1 MKGTRHL
8 PKGTWNPAYLEVASR
23 WRPPL
28 RGAVAGGVVEAVP
41 APRRAVPGVPCE
53 EAVAWTRRLL
63 PADAQPASGARRLPG
78 LLRLFTDILGMLTGW
93 GEVGGR
99 CSFPVPLGD
108 V

>member
-28 RGAVAGGVVEAVP
+28 RGAVAGGVVEAIP

-78 LLRLFTDILGMLTGW
+78 LLRLFTDILGMLTG
-93 GEVGGR
+93 VGRSRRELQLSGP
-99 CSFPVPLGD
+99 SW
-108 V
+108 